1 MFIIPPEGG
10 GGDWAGVGVLP
21 PEGGGGDWAGVGG
34 GLAVWQA
41 IVALPAG
48 HTAKDCL
55 HERVRLPGV
64 AHVRVWAV
72 NKRSF
77 YVAFKQ

>member
-34 GLAVWQA
+34 GLAVWQ
-41 IVALPAG
+41 
-48 HTAKDCL
+48 
-55 HERVRLPGV
+55 
-64 AHVRVWAV
+64 
-72 NKRSF
+72 
-77 YVAFKQ
+77 